1 MLDPTISIRQKRKNF
16 KHVENPYQT
25 KAFPNIP
32 RLLFLSLLLGI
43 PTFLIARKSSQVLE
57 SNNEQQEH
65 EYVNDR
71 LDSLGSVTS
80 RLLDSDA
87 TESSFDNDV
96 DPNLK
101 TMTFTLPDE
110 TEPRTHEAY
119 IQPDISTFYQ
129 DPPGTHQKKRPAF
142 GGQASKFINNSP
154 TYLTLYWDDGRDGTI
169 TGSLPPFQAMG
180 TASFPGH
187 KFFLSPQ
194 NQHTGDE
201 NAKDIVHRFRIEPDK
216 HLYIYDAFSEGHKQV
231 DKLSKNS
238 LAMYTSQKKN
248 IAFAEAYK
256 SFTGRDWL
264 SFYPERKKP
273 VHKMWNADY
282 FGQQHWV
289 TSSETH
295 YVIEPPENLLETLNN
310 DEMHRNRITDR
321 DFRDMEEYRSG
332 DEMFNMTMTVLS
344 CSPRVF
350 EIKNFLSHAEV
361 DHIGVYHRSC
371 HLPNVYCTVCIH
383 FSTSERN
390 IDNYARNVQ
399 LCLRIILILLTYLIC
414 IFNVHLVSCSSYGNW
429 NETISFHN
437 KRG

>member
-1 MLDPTISIRQKRKNF
+1 MEESDNVLSYIRPVYGFAGIS
-16 KHVENPYQT
+16 
-25 KAFPNIP
+25 NI
-32 RLLFLSLLLGI
+32 I
-43 PTFLIARKSSQVLE
+43 
-57 SNNEQQEH
+57 
-65 EYVNDR
+65 
-71 LDSLGSVTS
+71 
-80 RLLDSDA
+80 
-87 TESSFDNDV
+87 
-96 DPNLK
+96 
-101 TMTFTLPDE
+101 
-110 TEPRTHEAY
+110 
-119 IQPDISTFYQ
+119 
-129 DPPGTHQKKRPAF
+129 
-142 GGQASKFINNSP
+142 
-154 TYLTLYWDDGRDGTI
+154 
-169 TGSLPPFQAMG
+169 
-180 TASFPGH
+180 
-187 KFFLSPQ
+187 
-194 NQHTGDE
+194 QHTGDE

-414 IFNVHLVSCSSYGNW
+414 IFNVHLDSCSSYGNW